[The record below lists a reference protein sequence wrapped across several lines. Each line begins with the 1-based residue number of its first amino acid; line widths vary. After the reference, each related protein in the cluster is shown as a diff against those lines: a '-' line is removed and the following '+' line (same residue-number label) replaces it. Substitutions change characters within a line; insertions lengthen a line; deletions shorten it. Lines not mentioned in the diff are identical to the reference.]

1 MVGYSADDYLRFSA
15 DKETIYYSEPVY
27 ACEDAYVLPTNDN
40 SEQWGVR
47 SDGHWTYVNCLMYS
61 FPPQGWKIHITST
74 IYDAQNVLYDVAEY
88 LFVKSISFKYLSSRT
103 CFIQANGKYAD
114 RLESGKFITI
124 YPSSEHIF
132 IQLLKDLKTIVC
144 KYDDGPYILTDKQ
157 WQNSNVFFRY
167 GALKPRFSNEKNV
180 PVIVT
185 PQGDLIPDKEL
196 PLYSLPSFVD
206 EPIYVKEN
214 NYFIEYS
221 NGKLTDYQ
229 IDSAVHFSNNGGVY
243 LASRNGKKYI
253 LKEGRKNVGVSDRSC
268 LDAFHRIK
276 HEYQILRSLSPLS
289 DVVNA
294 VDCFDVWNHAFLVE
308 NFFEGRDLQ
317 QYIAMEFPFDGCS
330 ARTDCSDSYWRG
342 CKEIATK
349 LESAI
354 AKMHGIGFAVG
365 DLSLSN
371 VLIND
376 SLEIKLIDFEAAK
389 KLSQDFQVDIATPGF
404 TNDAVCNYEQ
414 QDWYAFAVIV
424 HRLFV
429 PICPLY
435 YLALSLLFCQDYM
448 VQKHFGNEAVSFLRS
463 VRSRMLGL
471 TPLLSHGPFIDK
483 ALQACDKLLD
493 PENIE
498 TFMRLLY
505 KGIVSGLDLRGEY
518 PVKGDIS
525 MYGDEMSKYSIG
537 SGFAGVS
544 LALLKSSCLENSE
557 WFYAIAREKYISVL
571 RKLKDGMSFRAGLFN
586 GTVGVA
592 MAAYEVFSCEECHK
606 MLSYIGISH
615 IDYLA
620 GIDDYSLYSGL
631 SGIGMALLSLGAS
644 RNSHEEKMLSYILS
658 KVYERCDCGLTS
670 QDMLSSKADFTLMKG
685 WLGAGLFL
693 WKASLC
699 RKDDA
704 LRSRAESIF
713 RLTLTHLA
721 NADNKERPMYYVD
734 HLKNKPRTMPYL
746 DCGTSGVALAFIEVY
761 KDGNESM
768 EFLNEEFL
776 RRLSQGSDMVCTFNG
791 GLFGGYAGLLPAA
804 IALRDLGIDDELWER
819 IIDGLNLYLM
829 KNNGN
834 IVFPGLYGYKCS
846 MDLGTGSAGVLLAL
860 SDSGRSGEWGSW
872 MPVLENEDFSLFR
885 V

>member
-1 MVGYSADDYLRFSA
+1 
-15 DKETIYYSEPVY
+15 
-27 ACEDAYVLPTNDN
+27 
-40 SEQWGVR
+40 
-47 SDGHWTYVNCLMYS
+47 MYS

-103 CFIQANGKYAD
+103 CFIQANGKYVD

-308 NFFEGRDLQ
+308 DFFEGRDLQ

-429 PICPLY
+429 PICPLD
-435 YLALSLLFCQDYM
+435 YLAPSLWFCQDYM
-448 VQKHFGNEAVSFLRS
+448 VQKHVGNEAVSFLRS

-483 ALQACDKLLD
+483 ALQARDKLLD

-592 MAAYEVFSCEECHK
+592 MAAYEVFSREECHK

-693 WKASLC
+693 
-699 RKDDA
+699 
-704 LRSRAESIF
+704 
-713 RLTLTHLA
+713 
-721 NADNKERPMYYVD
+721 
-734 HLKNKPRTMPYL
+734 
-746 DCGTSGVALAFIEVY
+746 
-761 KDGNESM
+761 
-768 EFLNEEFL
+768 
-776 RRLSQGSDMVCTFNG
+776 
-791 GLFGGYAGLLPAA
+791 
-804 IALRDLGIDDELWER
+804 
-819 IIDGLNLYLM
+819 
-829 KNNGN
+829 
-834 IVFPGLYGYKCS
+834 
-846 MDLGTGSAGVLLAL
+846 
-860 SDSGRSGEWGSW
+860 
-872 MPVLENEDFSLFR
+872 
-885 V
+885 

>member
-214 NYFIEYS
+214 NYF
-221 NGKLTDYQ
+221 
-229 IDSAVHFSNNGGVY
+229 F
-243 LASRNGKKYI
+243 R
-253 LKEGRKNVGVSDRSC
+253 
-268 LDAFHRIK
+268 
-276 HEYQILRSLSPLS
+276 
-289 DVVNA
+289 
-294 VDCFDVWNHAFLVE
+294 
-308 NFFEGRDLQ
+308 
-317 QYIAMEFPFDGCS
+317 
-330 ARTDCSDSYWRG
+330 
-342 CKEIATK
+342 
-349 LESAI
+349 
-354 AKMHGIGFAVG
+354 
-365 DLSLSN
+365 
-371 VLIND
+371 
-376 SLEIKLIDFEAAK
+376 IKLIDFEAAK

-435 YLALSLLFCQDYM
+435 YLAPSLLFCQDYM

-791 GLFGGYAGLLPAA
+791 GLFGGYVGA
-804 IALRDLGIDDELWER
+804 D
-819 IIDGLNLYLM
+819 Y
-829 KNNGN
+829 
-834 IVFPGLYGYKCS
+834 
-846 MDLGTGSAGVLLAL
+846 
-860 SDSGRSGEWGSW
+860 
-872 MPVLENEDFSLFR
+872 
-885 V
+885 

>member
-1 MVGYSADDYLRFSA
+1 
-15 DKETIYYSEPVY
+15 
-27 ACEDAYVLPTNDN
+27 
-40 SEQWGVR
+40 
-47 SDGHWTYVNCLMYS
+47 
-61 FPPQGWKIHITST
+61 
-74 IYDAQNVLYDVAEY
+74 
-88 LFVKSISFKYLSSRT
+88 
-103 CFIQANGKYAD
+103 
-114 RLESGKFITI
+114 
-124 YPSSEHIF
+124 
-132 IQLLKDLKTIVC
+132 
-144 KYDDGPYILTDKQ
+144 
-157 WQNSNVFFRY
+157 
-167 GALKPRFSNEKNV
+167 
-180 PVIVT
+180 
-185 PQGDLIPDKEL
+185 
-196 PLYSLPSFVD
+196 
-206 EPIYVKEN
+206 
-214 NYFIEYS
+214 
-221 NGKLTDYQ
+221 
-229 IDSAVHFSNNGGVY
+229 
-243 LASRNGKKYI
+243 
-253 LKEGRKNVGVSDRSC
+253 
-268 LDAFHRIK
+268 
-276 HEYQILRSLSPLS
+276 
-289 DVVNA
+289 
-294 VDCFDVWNHAFLVE
+294 
-308 NFFEGRDLQ
+308 
-317 QYIAMEFPFDGCS
+317 
-330 ARTDCSDSYWRG
+330 
-342 CKEIATK
+342 
-349 LESAI
+349 
-354 AKMHGIGFAVG
+354 
-365 DLSLSN
+365 
-371 VLIND
+371 
-376 SLEIKLIDFEAAK
+376 
-389 KLSQDFQVDIATPGF
+389 
-404 TNDAVCNYEQ
+404 
-414 QDWYAFAVIV
+414 
-424 HRLFV
+424 
-429 PICPLY
+429 
-435 YLALSLLFCQDYM
+435 M

-586 GTVGVA
+586 STVGVA
-592 MAAYEVFSCEECHK
+592 MAAYEVFSREECHE

-791 GLFGGYAGLLPAA
+791 GLFGGYVGLLPAA

>member
-1 MVGYSADDYLRFSA
+1 M
-15 DKETIYYSEPVY
+15 
-27 ACEDAYVLPTNDN
+27 
-40 SEQWGVR
+40 
-47 SDGHWTYVNCLMYS
+47 
-61 FPPQGWKIHITST
+61 
-74 IYDAQNVLYDVAEY
+74 
-88 LFVKSISFKYLSSRT
+88 
-103 CFIQANGKYAD
+103 
-114 RLESGKFITI
+114 
-124 YPSSEHIF
+124 
-132 IQLLKDLKTIVC
+132 
-144 KYDDGPYILTDKQ
+144 
-157 WQNSNVFFRY
+157 
-167 GALKPRFSNEKNV
+167 
-180 PVIVT
+180 T

-308 NFFEGRDLQ
+308 DFFEGRDLQ

-435 YLALSLLFCQDYM
+435 YLAPSLLFCQDYM

-537 SGFAGVS
+537 SGFAGVR

-592 MAAYEVFSCEECHK
+592 MAAYEVFSREECHK

-791 GLFGGYAGLLPAA
+791 GLFGGYVGLLPAA

>member
-1 MVGYSADDYLRFSA
+1 
-15 DKETIYYSEPVY
+15 
-27 ACEDAYVLPTNDN
+27 
-40 SEQWGVR
+40 
-47 SDGHWTYVNCLMYS
+47 MYS

-103 CFIQANGKYAD
+103 CFIQANGKYVD

-308 NFFEGRDLQ
+308 DFFEGRDLQ

-435 YLALSLLFCQDYM
+435 YLAPSLLFCQDYM

-592 MAAYEVFSCEECHK
+592 MAAYEVFSREECHE

-658 KVYERCDCGLTS
+658 KVYERCDCGLTA

-693 WKASLC
+693 
-699 RKDDA
+699 
-704 LRSRAESIF
+704 
-713 RLTLTHLA
+713 
-721 NADNKERPMYYVD
+721 
-734 HLKNKPRTMPYL
+734 
-746 DCGTSGVALAFIEVY
+746 
-761 KDGNESM
+761 
-768 EFLNEEFL
+768 
-776 RRLSQGSDMVCTFNG
+776 
-791 GLFGGYAGLLPAA
+791 
-804 IALRDLGIDDELWER
+804 
-819 IIDGLNLYLM
+819 
-829 KNNGN
+829 
-834 IVFPGLYGYKCS
+834 
-846 MDLGTGSAGVLLAL
+846 
-860 SDSGRSGEWGSW
+860 
-872 MPVLENEDFSLFR
+872 
-885 V
+885 

>member
-1 MVGYSADDYLRFSA
+1 M
-15 DKETIYYSEPVY
+15 
-27 ACEDAYVLPTNDN
+27 
-40 SEQWGVR
+40 
-47 SDGHWTYVNCLMYS
+47 
-61 FPPQGWKIHITST
+61 
-74 IYDAQNVLYDVAEY
+74 
-88 LFVKSISFKYLSSRT
+88 
-103 CFIQANGKYAD
+103 
-114 RLESGKFITI
+114 
-124 YPSSEHIF
+124 
-132 IQLLKDLKTIVC
+132 
-144 KYDDGPYILTDKQ
+144 
-157 WQNSNVFFRY
+157 
-167 GALKPRFSNEKNV
+167 
-180 PVIVT
+180 IVT

-308 NFFEGRDLQ
+308 DFFEGRDLQ

-435 YLALSLLFCQDYM
+435 YLAPSLLFCQDYM
-448 VQKHFGNEAVSFLRS
+448 VQKHFGNETVSFLRS

-693 WKASLC
+693 
-699 RKDDA
+699 
-704 LRSRAESIF
+704 
-713 RLTLTHLA
+713 
-721 NADNKERPMYYVD
+721 
-734 HLKNKPRTMPYL
+734 
-746 DCGTSGVALAFIEVY
+746 
-761 KDGNESM
+761 
-768 EFLNEEFL
+768 
-776 RRLSQGSDMVCTFNG
+776 
-791 GLFGGYAGLLPAA
+791 
-804 IALRDLGIDDELWER
+804 
-819 IIDGLNLYLM
+819 
-829 KNNGN
+829 
-834 IVFPGLYGYKCS
+834 
-846 MDLGTGSAGVLLAL
+846 
-860 SDSGRSGEWGSW
+860 
-872 MPVLENEDFSLFR
+872 
-885 V
+885 

>member
-88 LFVKSISFKYLSSRT
+88 LFVKSISFKYLSNRT

-308 NFFEGRDLQ
+308 DFFEGRDLQ

-376 SLEIKLIDFEAAK
+376 LCKLYEKLRGK
-389 KLSQDFQVDIATPGF
+389 KKRFFYFYIIVIATSI
-404 TNDAVCNYEQ
+404 
-414 QDWYAFAVIV
+414 AFSA
-424 HRLFV
+424 LFV
-429 PICPLY
+429 
-435 YLALSLLFCQDYM
+435 LSLWILSSQSLKYFGVLIIFHSLWLISLFLCHWDWLFM
-448 VQKHFGNEAVSFLRS
+448 
-463 VRSRMLGL
+463 SRRR
-471 TPLLSHGPFIDK
+471 
-483 ALQACDKLLD
+483 KLLIRD
-493 PENIE
+493 VNNMDKE
-498 TFMRLLY
+498 LKY
-505 KGIVSGLDLRGEY
+505 LDTI
-518 PVKGDIS
+518 K
-525 MYGDEMSKYSIG
+525 
-537 SGFAGVS
+537 
-544 LALLKSSCLENSE
+544 NSE
-557 WFYAIAREKYISVL
+557 
-571 RKLKDGMSFRAGLFN
+571 
-586 GTVGVA
+586 
-592 MAAYEVFSCEECHK
+592 
-606 MLSYIGISH
+606 
-615 IDYLA
+615 
-620 GIDDYSLYSGL
+620 
-631 SGIGMALLSLGAS
+631 GIG
-644 RNSHEEKMLSYILS
+644 E
-658 KVYERCDCGLTS
+658 
-670 QDMLSSKADFTLMKG
+670 
-685 WLGAGLFL
+685 
-693 WKASLC
+693 
-699 RKDDA
+699 
-704 LRSRAESIF
+704 
-713 RLTLTHLA
+713 
-721 NADNKERPMYYVD
+721 
-734 HLKNKPRTMPYL
+734 
-746 DCGTSGVALAFIEVY
+746 
-761 KDGNESM
+761 
-768 EFLNEEFL
+768 
-776 RRLSQGSDMVCTFNG
+776 
-791 GLFGGYAGLLPAA
+791 
-804 IALRDLGIDDELWER
+804 
-819 IIDGLNLYLM
+819 
-829 KNNGN
+829 
-834 IVFPGLYGYKCS
+834 
-846 MDLGTGSAGVLLAL
+846 
-860 SDSGRSGEWGSW
+860 
-872 MPVLENEDFSLFR
+872 
-885 V
+885 

>member
-1 MVGYSADDYLRFSA
+1 
-15 DKETIYYSEPVY
+15 
-27 ACEDAYVLPTNDN
+27 
-40 SEQWGVR
+40 
-47 SDGHWTYVNCLMYS
+47 MYS

-214 NYFIEYS
+214 NY
-221 NGKLTDYQ
+221 L
-229 IDSAVHFSNNGGVY
+229 
-243 LASRNGKKYI
+243 
-253 LKEGRKNVGVSDRSC
+253 RK
-268 LDAFHRIK
+268 
-276 HEYQILRSLSPLS
+276 
-289 DVVNA
+289 
-294 VDCFDVWNHAFLVE
+294 
-308 NFFEGRDLQ
+308 
-317 QYIAMEFPFDGCS
+317 
-330 ARTDCSDSYWRG
+330 
-342 CKEIATK
+342 
-349 LESAI
+349 
-354 AKMHGIGFAVG
+354 
-365 DLSLSN
+365 
-371 VLIND
+371 
-376 SLEIKLIDFEAAK
+376 IKLIDFEAAK

-435 YLALSLLFCQDYM
+435 YLAPSLLFCQDYM

-592 MAAYEVFSCEECHK
+592 MAAYEVFSREECHK

-791 GLFGGYAGLLPAA
+791 GLFGGYVGLLPAA

>member
-1 MVGYSADDYLRFSA
+1 
-15 DKETIYYSEPVY
+15 
-27 ACEDAYVLPTNDN
+27 
-40 SEQWGVR
+40 
-47 SDGHWTYVNCLMYS
+47 MYS

-103 CFIQANGKYAD
+103 CFIQANGKYVD

-308 NFFEGRDLQ
+308 DFFEGRDLQ

-435 YLALSLLFCQDYM
+435 YLAPSLLFCQDYM

-483 ALQACDKLLD
+483 ALQARDKLLD

-592 MAAYEVFSCEECHK
+592 MAAYEVFSREECHE

-693 WKASLC
+693 
-699 RKDDA
+699 
-704 LRSRAESIF
+704 
-713 RLTLTHLA
+713 
-721 NADNKERPMYYVD
+721 
-734 HLKNKPRTMPYL
+734 
-746 DCGTSGVALAFIEVY
+746 
-761 KDGNESM
+761 
-768 EFLNEEFL
+768 
-776 RRLSQGSDMVCTFNG
+776 
-791 GLFGGYAGLLPAA
+791 
-804 IALRDLGIDDELWER
+804 
-819 IIDGLNLYLM
+819 
-829 KNNGN
+829 
-834 IVFPGLYGYKCS
+834 
-846 MDLGTGSAGVLLAL
+846 
-860 SDSGRSGEWGSW
+860 
-872 MPVLENEDFSLFR
+872 
-885 V
+885 

>member
-1 MVGYSADDYLRFSA
+1 M
-15 DKETIYYSEPVY
+15 
-27 ACEDAYVLPTNDN
+27 
-40 SEQWGVR
+40 
-47 SDGHWTYVNCLMYS
+47 
-61 FPPQGWKIHITST
+61 
-74 IYDAQNVLYDVAEY
+74 
-88 LFVKSISFKYLSSRT
+88 
-103 CFIQANGKYAD
+103 
-114 RLESGKFITI
+114 
-124 YPSSEHIF
+124 
-132 IQLLKDLKTIVC
+132 
-144 KYDDGPYILTDKQ
+144 
-157 WQNSNVFFRY
+157 
-167 GALKPRFSNEKNV
+167 
-180 PVIVT
+180 
-185 PQGDLIPDKEL
+185 
-196 PLYSLPSFVD
+196 
-206 EPIYVKEN
+206 
-214 NYFIEYS
+214 
-221 NGKLTDYQ
+221 
-229 IDSAVHFSNNGGVY
+229 
-243 LASRNGKKYI
+243 
-253 LKEGRKNVGVSDRSC
+253 
-268 LDAFHRIK
+268 
-276 HEYQILRSLSPLS
+276 
-289 DVVNA
+289 
-294 VDCFDVWNHAFLVE
+294 
-308 NFFEGRDLQ
+308 
-317 QYIAMEFPFDGCS
+317 
-330 ARTDCSDSYWRG
+330 
-342 CKEIATK
+342 
-349 LESAI
+349 
-354 AKMHGIGFAVG
+354 
-365 DLSLSN
+365 
-371 VLIND
+371 LIND

-435 YLALSLLFCQDYM
+435 YLAPSLLFCQDYM

-592 MAAYEVFSCEECHK
+592 MTAYEVFSREECHE

-658 KVYERCDCGLTS
+658 KVYERCDCGLTA

-693 WKASLC
+693 
-699 RKDDA
+699 
-704 LRSRAESIF
+704 
-713 RLTLTHLA
+713 
-721 NADNKERPMYYVD
+721 
-734 HLKNKPRTMPYL
+734 
-746 DCGTSGVALAFIEVY
+746 
-761 KDGNESM
+761 
-768 EFLNEEFL
+768 
-776 RRLSQGSDMVCTFNG
+776 
-791 GLFGGYAGLLPAA
+791 
-804 IALRDLGIDDELWER
+804 
-819 IIDGLNLYLM
+819 
-829 KNNGN
+829 
-834 IVFPGLYGYKCS
+834 
-846 MDLGTGSAGVLLAL
+846 
-860 SDSGRSGEWGSW
+860 
-872 MPVLENEDFSLFR
+872 
-885 V
+885 